1 MGTGTLLNDSDR
13 EAILTRLRRVAPDA
27 RAQWGKLDARRML
40 CHVADQLRVAVGVLA
55 TKPTHTF
62 LYRTVVKWLVI
73 QTGIQPPR
81 GKVQTAP
88 EMLTSRPGDWS
99 ADLASCEELIA
110 AVGEGKTHAAHP
122 AFGPLS
128 SSEWG
133 KLCWKHL
140 DHHLRQF
147 GQ

>member
-1 MGTGTLLNDSDR
+1 
-13 EAILTRLRRVAPDA
+13 
-27 RAQWGKLDARRML
+27 ML
-40 CHVADQLRVAVGVLA
+40 CHVADQLRVATGELA
-55 TKPTHTF
+55 AKPAYTL
-62 LYRTVVKWLVI
+62 LYRTLVKWIVI
-73 QTGIQPPR
+73 RTGFQPPP

-88 EMLTSRPGDWS
+88 EMLTSRPGEWA
-99 ADLASCEELIA
+99 ADMASCERLIA
-110 AVGEGKTHAAHP
+110 AVGTGKASATHP

-128 SSEWG
+128 SPEWG

>member
-1 MGTGTLLNDSDR
+1 MSTGTLLNDNDR
-13 EAILTRLRRVAPDA
+13 EAILARLRRVRPDTPA
-27 RAQWGKLDARRML
+27 RWGKLDAAGML
-40 CHVADQLRVAVGVLA
+40 CHITDQLRVATGELA
-55 TKPTHTF
+55 SNPTHTF
-62 LYRTVVKWLVI
+62 LYRTLVKWIVI
-73 QTGIQPPR
+73 QTGVQPPP

-88 EMLTSRPGDWS
+88 EMLTSRPGEWA
-99 ADLASCEELIA
+99 ADMASCERLIV
-110 AVGEGKTHAAHP
+110 AVGAGKASAVHP
-122 AFGPLS
+122 AFGPLN